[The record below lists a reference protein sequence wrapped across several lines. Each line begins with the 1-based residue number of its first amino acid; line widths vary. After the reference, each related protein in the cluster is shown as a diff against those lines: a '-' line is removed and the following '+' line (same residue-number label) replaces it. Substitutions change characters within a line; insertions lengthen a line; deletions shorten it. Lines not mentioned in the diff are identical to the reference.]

1 MKVYLAQYNPCVYES
16 SYGTVSI
23 HVTKIGAE
31 RVIKA
36 LKAEKLVEW
45 TGLGYDDIPDYEQW
59 QVREMEVIE

>member
-23 HVTKIGAE
+23 HTTKEGAE
-31 RVIKA
+31 RVIKKM
-36 LKAEKLVEW
+36 KAEKLVEW
-45 TGLGYDDIPDYEQW
+45 TGLGYETIPDYEQW